1 MSTKKDKFTL
11 KDKFYMEIALDLAKS
26 RHGLTG
32 SNPSVG
38 CVIVKKDEIISIVEE
53 KSLEMQM
60 IDAYNAGLEELEKN
74 DVIYAA
80 RKFNEAELLYPQSI
94 WAPRAAL
101 MAAYAYFSQ
110 LYYDDTILELEK
122 FLQKYKNHPRRD
134 YAYYLLALSHY
145 NLIIDETKDLEE
157 ILKAEKYFKIII
169 KNYPNTEFA
178 IDSEFKLELIQEILA
193 SKEMYLARY
202 YVDREKWIPAINRF
216 KTVIND
222 YETTIYVEEA
232 LHRLVE
238 LHYKLGLV
246 DESKKYASLLGY
258 NYQSSEWYEE
268 SYKILN
274 KNYVKTANKKDLK
287 KEQSIL
293 QKFKDLL
300 K

>member
-1 MSTKKDKFTL
+1 MHLFYKIVILIIFLNLNSCTKKDEK
-11 KDKFYMEIALDLAKS
+11 
-26 RHGLTG
+26 
-32 SNPSVG
+32 
-38 CVIVKKDEIISIVEE
+38 ISIVEE
-53 KSLEMQM
+53 KSLETQM
-60 IDAYNAGLEELEKN
+60 IDAYNEGLEELKKN

-80 RKFNEAELLYPQSI
+80 RKFNEAELLYPQSV

-110 LYYDDTILELEK
+110 LYYDDTIVELEK
-122 FLQKYKNHPRRD
+122 FLQTYKNHPRRD

-178 IDSEFKLELIQEILA
+178 IDSEFKLELIKEILA

-274 KNYVKTANKKDLK
+274 KNYVKTAKKVDPE

>member
-1 MSTKKDKFTL
+1 MPLFYKIVVLIFFLNLNSCTKKDEK
-11 KDKFYMEIALDLAKS
+11 
-26 RHGLTG
+26 
-32 SNPSVG
+32 
-38 CVIVKKDEIISIVEE
+38 ISIVEE
-53 KSLEMQM
+53 KSLETQM
-60 IDAYNAGLEELEKN
+60 IDAYNEGLEELKKN

-80 RKFNEAELLYPQSI
+80 RKFNEAELLYPQSV

-110 LYYDDTILELEK
+110 LYYDDTIVELEK
-122 FLQKYKNHPRRD
+122 FLQTYKNHPRRD

-246 DESKKYASLLGY
+246 EESKKYAFLLGY
-258 NYQSSEWYEE
+258 NYQSSEWYDE

-274 KNYVKTANKKDLK
+274 KNYVKTAKKVDPE
-287 KEQSIL
+287 KERSIL

>member
-1 MSTKKDKFTL
+1 MPLFYKIVILIFFLNFNSCTKKDEK
-11 KDKFYMEIALDLAKS
+11 
-26 RHGLTG
+26 
-32 SNPSVG
+32 
-38 CVIVKKDEIISIVEE
+38 ISIVEE
-53 KSLEMQM
+53 KSLETQM

-80 RKFNEAELLYPQSI
+80 RKFNEAELLYPQSV

-110 LYYDDTILELEK
+110 LYYDDTIVELEK

-157 ILKAEKYFKIII
+157 ILKAKKYFKIII

-274 KNYVKTANKKDLK
+274 KNYVKTAKKVDPE
-287 KEQSIL
+287 KERSIL

>member
-1 MSTKKDKFTL
+1 MPLFYKIVILIFFLNLNSCTKKDEK
-11 KDKFYMEIALDLAKS
+11 
-26 RHGLTG
+26 
-32 SNPSVG
+32 
-38 CVIVKKDEIISIVEE
+38 ISIVEE

-60 IDAYNAGLEELEKN
+60 IDAYNEGLEELEKN

-110 LYYDDTILELEK
+110 LYYDDTIVELEK

-216 KTVIND
+216 REVVDK

-232 LHRLVE
+232 LYRLVE
-238 LHYKLGLV
+238 VHYILGLKN
-246 DESKKYASLLGY
+246 EAKKYAKLLGY
-258 NYQSSEWYEE
+258 NYQSSEWYKK
-268 SYKILN
+268 SYKIFN
-274 KNYVKTANKKDLK
+274 QDYSFKKIK
-287 KEQSIL
+287 KEKKGVI
-293 QKFKDLL
+293 KRFKKLFD
-300 K
+300 

>member
-1 MSTKKDKFTL
+1 MPLFYKIVVLIFFLNLNACTKKDEK
-11 KDKFYMEIALDLAKS
+11 
-26 RHGLTG
+26 
-32 SNPSVG
+32 
-38 CVIVKKDEIISIVEE
+38 ISIVEE
-53 KSLEMQM
+53 KSLETQM
-60 IDAYNAGLEELEKN
+60 IDAYNEGLEELKKN

-80 RKFNEAELLYPQSI
+80 RKFNEAELLYPQSV

-157 ILKAEKYFKIII
+157 ILKAKQYFKIII
-169 KNYPNTEFA
+169 KKYPNTEFA

-268 SYKILN
+268 SYQILN
-274 KNYVKTANKKDLK
+274 KNYVKTAKKENSE

-293 QKFKDLL
+293 QKFRDLL

>member
-1 MSTKKDKFTL
+1 MPLFYKIVILIVFLNFYSCTKKDEK
-11 KDKFYMEIALDLAKS
+11 
-26 RHGLTG
+26 
-32 SNPSVG
+32 V
-38 CVIVKKDEIISIVEE
+38 SIVEE
-53 KSLEMQM
+53 KSLEKQM
-60 IDAYNAGLEELEKN
+60 IEAYNAGLDELEKN

-80 RKFNEAELLYPQSI
+80 RKFNEAELLYPQSV

-110 LYYDDTILELEK
+110 LYYNDTIVELEK

-145 NLIIDETKDLEE
+145 NLIVDETKDLEE

-274 KNYVKTANKKDLK
+274 KNYVKTAKKVDPE
-287 KEQSIL
+287 KERSIL

>member
-1 MSTKKDKFTL
+1 MPLFYKIVILIFFLNFNSCTKKDEK
-11 KDKFYMEIALDLAKS
+11 
-26 RHGLTG
+26 
-32 SNPSVG
+32 
-38 CVIVKKDEIISIVEE
+38 ISIVEE
-53 KSLEMQM
+53 KSLETQM
-60 IDAYNAGLEELEKN
+60 IDAYNEGLEELEKN

-80 RKFNEAELLYPQSI
+80 RKFNEAELLYPQSV

-110 LYYDDTILELEK
+110 LYYDDTIVELEK

-145 NLIIDETKDLEE
+145 NLIIDETRDLEE

-274 KNYVKTANKKDLK
+274 KNYVKTAKKVDPE
-287 KEQSIL
+287 KERSIL

>member
-1 MSTKKDKFTL
+1 
-11 KDKFYMEIALDLAKS
+11 
-26 RHGLTG
+26 
-32 SNPSVG
+32 
-38 CVIVKKDEIISIVEE
+38 
-53 KSLEMQM
+53 M
-60 IDAYNAGLEELEKN
+60 IEAFREGYEELEN
-74 DVIYAA
+74 GDVLFAA
-80 RKFNEAELLYPQSI
+80 KKFNEAELLYPQSV

-110 LYYDDTILELEK
+110 LYYDDTIVELEK
-122 FLQKYKNHPRRD
+122 FLKKYKNHPRRD

-145 NLIIDETKDLEE
+145 NLIVDETKDLEE
-157 ILKAEKYFKIII
+157 ILKAEKYFKFII
-169 KNYPNTEFA
+169 KNFPDTEFS
-178 IDSEFKLELIQEILA
+178 IDSEFKLELIKEILA

-222 YETTIYVEEA
+222 YDTTIYVEEA
-232 LHRLVE
+232 LLRLVE
-238 LHYKLGLV
+238 LHYKIGLEE
-246 DESKKYASLLGY
+246 ESRKYASLLGY

-268 SYKILN
+268 SYQILN
-274 KNYVKTANKKDLK
+274 KNYVKASKKENME

>member
-1 MSTKKDKFTL
+1 MPLFYKIIILIVFLNLNSCTKKDEK
-11 KDKFYMEIALDLAKS
+11 
-26 RHGLTG
+26 
-32 SNPSVG
+32 
-38 CVIVKKDEIISIVEE
+38 ISIVEE

-60 IDAYNAGLEELEKN
+60 IDAYNEGLEELEKN

-110 LYYDDTILELEK
+110 LYYDDTIVELEK

-268 SYKILN
+268 SYQILN
-274 KNYVKTANKKDLK
+274 KNYVKTAKKENSE

>member
-1 MSTKKDKFTL
+1 MPLFYKIVILIFFLNLNSCTKKDEK
-11 KDKFYMEIALDLAKS
+11 
-26 RHGLTG
+26 
-32 SNPSVG
+32 
-38 CVIVKKDEIISIVEE
+38 ISIVEE
-53 KSLEMQM
+53 KSLETQM
-60 IDAYNAGLEELEKN
+60 IDAYNEGLEELEKN

-157 ILKAEKYFKIII
+157 ILKAKQYFKIII

-178 IDSEFKLELIQEILA
+178 IDSEFKLELIEEILA

-268 SYKILN
+268 SYQILN
-274 KNYVKTANKKDLK
+274 KNYVKKAKKENSE

>member
-1 MSTKKDKFTL
+1 MLLFYKIVILIFFLNLNSCTKKDEK
-11 KDKFYMEIALDLAKS
+11 
-26 RHGLTG
+26 
-32 SNPSVG
+32 
-38 CVIVKKDEIISIVEE
+38 ISIVEE

-60 IDAYNAGLEELEKN
+60 IDAYNSGLEELEKN

-80 RKFNEAELLYPQSI
+80 KKFNEAELLYPQSI

-134 YAYYLLALSHY
+134 YAYYMLALSHY

-157 ILKAEKYFKIII
+157 ILKAKQYFKIII

-178 IDSEFKLELIQEILA
+178 IDSEFKLELIEEILA

-216 KTVIND
+216 KTVINN

-274 KNYVKTANKKDLK
+274 KNYVKTAKKVDPE

>member
-1 MSTKKDKFTL
+1 MPLFYKIVILIFFLNLNSCTKKDQK
-11 KDKFYMEIALDLAKS
+11 
-26 RHGLTG
+26 
-32 SNPSVG
+32 
-38 CVIVKKDEIISIVEE
+38 ISIVEE
-53 KSLEMQM
+53 KSLETQM

-80 RKFNEAELLYPQSI
+80 RKFNEAELLYPQSV

-110 LYYDDTILELEK
+110 LYYDDTIVELEK

-274 KNYVKTANKKDLK
+274 KNYVKTAKKVDLE
-287 KEQSIL
+287 KERSIL

>member
-1 MSTKKDKFTL
+1 MPLFYKIVILIFFLNLNSCTKKDEK
-11 KDKFYMEIALDLAKS
+11 
-26 RHGLTG
+26 
-32 SNPSVG
+32 
-38 CVIVKKDEIISIVEE
+38 ISIVEE
-53 KSLEMQM
+53 KSLETQM
-60 IDAYNAGLEELEKN
+60 IDAYNEGLEELEKN

-110 LYYDDTILELEK
+110 LYYDDTIVELEK

-202 YVDREKWIPAINRF
+202 YVDREKWVPAINRF

-274 KNYVKTANKKDLK
+274 KNYVKTAKKVDPE
-287 KEQSIL
+287 KERSIL

>member
-1 MSTKKDKFTL
+1 MPLFYKIIILIVFLNLYSCTKKDEK
-11 KDKFYMEIALDLAKS
+11 
-26 RHGLTG
+26 
-32 SNPSVG
+32 
-38 CVIVKKDEIISIVEE
+38 ISIVEE

-157 ILKAEKYFKIII
+157 ILKAKQYFKIII

-268 SYKILN
+268 SYQILN
-274 KNYVKTANKKDLK
+274 KNYVKKAKKENSE